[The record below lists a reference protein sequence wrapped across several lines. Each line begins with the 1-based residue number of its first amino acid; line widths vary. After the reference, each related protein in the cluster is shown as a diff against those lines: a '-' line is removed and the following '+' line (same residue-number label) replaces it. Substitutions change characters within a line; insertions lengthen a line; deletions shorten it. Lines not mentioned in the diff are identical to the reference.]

1 MTIYEAM
8 TAPYEDIDMQEAE
21 GRIPAET
28 VCIYPPD
35 IPVLIPGEIIRKEDM
50 EEIRRAMESGRRVTG
65 MYGGRIRVVKR

>member
-8 TAPYEDIDMQEAE
+8 TAPYEDIGMQEAE

-50 EEIRRAMESGRRVTG
+50 EEIRRA
-65 MYGGRIRVVKR
+65 